1 MACLL
6 GQCKP
11 LHTILLG
18 ATGTISSSHTMYP
31 LHSLEVTGTA
41 LMKTSLSLHAIRSGK
56 FFLQMRRDNE
66 LYLSNTPAG
75 VPAYPNHVIP
85 TE

>member
-1 MACLL
+1 
-6 GQCKP
+6 
-11 LHTILLG
+11 
-18 ATGTISSSHTMYP
+18 MYP

-66 LYLSNTPAG
+66 LYLSNTPGG
-75 VPAYPNHVIP
+75 VQVSAPNHLIP
-85 TE
+85 TEKLLIFSPGGIFVCPCIH